1 MKKLLFLGD
10 LFFDYENIPL
20 DLEEIS
26 EYIQR
31 NNYQCIL
38 NLEGTLFKSSNKIK
52 KRGPNLY
59 QSSKVIEVLK
69 KLNVL
74 GVTLANNHIYD
85 YGEEGLIKTIKLLDK
100 NNVKHCGAGRN
111 IKEALKPIEITL
123 NETKIK
129 IYNFGWNVEETIN
142 ATNNKSGSAPRNEKI
157 IIKNIEEKK
166 KNDIIITI
174 LHWGFEYNP
183 YPQPIDIDMAH
194 NIIDYKDV
202 DIILGHH
209 SHCIQAYENYN
220 NKPIYYS
227 LGNFYFSS
235 RRKGFSK
242 INYSGN
248 IKDKSNYGLGI
259 VYDLKNR
266 KVDKEILFYYNGTKT
281 EIIEQCKEKSELL
294 QDISNLNPNTNEYKK
309 IVKITK
315 ENNNPILT
323 NKSLFGYIQLY
334 ANHIYLRIRKMIG
347 NLPVIRN
354 FKDIIKRKGEKSEI

>member
-142 ATNNKSGSAPRNEKI
+142 ATNTS
-157 IIKNIEEKK
+157 
-166 KNDIIITI
+166 T
-174 LHWGFEYNP
+174 
-183 YPQPIDIDMAH
+183 
-194 NIIDYKDV
+194 
-202 DIILGHH
+202 
-209 SHCIQAYENYN
+209 
-220 NKPIYYS
+220 
-227 LGNFYFSS
+227 
-235 RRKGFSK
+235 
-242 INYSGN
+242 
-248 IKDKSNYGLGI
+248 
-259 VYDLKNR
+259 
-266 KVDKEILFYYNGTKT
+266 T
-281 EIIEQCKEKSELL
+281 
-294 QDISNLNPNTNEYKK
+294 
-309 IVKITK
+309 
-315 ENNNPILT
+315 
-323 NKSLFGYIQLY
+323 
-334 ANHIYLRIRKMIG
+334 
-347 NLPVIRN
+347 PVTA
-354 FKDIIKRKGEKSEI
+354 